1 MPLSALGIRSY
12 NGAFTSVW
20 NLVTPY
26 VAQAIGL
33 SIGAKTS
40 SPDLDQWSRNP
51 GRGATPARGHDQTYP
66 KRCGVREDLAVVNL
80 SRSRVIHPSGRLPRR
95 RISVLLAR

>member
-12 NGAFTSVW
+12 NGAFTSVR

-40 SPDLDQWSRNP
+40 SPDLDQ
-51 GRGATPARGHDQTYP
+51 
-66 KRCGVREDLAVVNL
+66 
-80 SRSRVIHPSGRLPRR
+80 
-95 RISVLLAR
+95 